1 MIVKILINNQK
12 TNKKDIEKFIEDYN
26 NKKIHIEKIERI
38 KKHTI
43 NIITID

>member
-1 MIVKILINNQK
+1 MILKILINNHK
-12 TNKKDIEKFIEDYN
+12 ANKKDLIEFIEDYN

-38 KKHTI
+38 KKYTI